1 MDWSKLPDLAAVA
14 ALTCAFASVARRGQ
28 TTASRHWLTGW
39 VLIAVHFAAFIF
51 APAPGMFGVLANDIG
66 LGSLTSAGVLFMWAS
81 IPYRAERSSRWML
94 CSLLTANVVYF
105 ALLGFDHPKWWAL
118 DISALLFGAAPLMI
132 ALTARRDFTHI
143 LRWVLVGLYCMLSV
157 FLLAFQNRPNNG
169 IEIASNAVL
178 FTVYFGCCFHVWYSY
193 RGRGSAGSL
202 ITISGFLGWA
212 LVFVIAPSAGFVAPH
227 AQIESEAWNLPK
239 YVVAVGM
246 ILLLLEDQIEHNK
259 YLALHDELT
268 GLPNR
273 RLFLDRL
280 ALSLERARRS
290 ESKAALLVIDLNH
303 FKQVNDT
310 FGHHAGDLL
319 LKKVGSIFQSR
330 VRRSDTVARTGGDE
344 FSMILEEP
352 TNRSNAKLVARS
364 LLQMLEEPL
373 QVGDH
378 TLQVGASI
386 GVAVFPDDAADIES
400 LCIAAD
406 RRMYDDK
413 NFSREA
419 PSERFPVKSEPL
431 RESRRQEGQGF
442 NEGFKRN
449 ALIPTPER
457 IKIS

>member
-1 MDWSKLPDLAAVA
+1 MNWSKLPDLAAVA

-39 VLIAVHFAAFIF
+39 VLIALHFAAFIF
-51 APAPGMFGVLANDIG
+51 VPAPGIWGILANDIG
-66 LGSLTSAGVLFMWAS
+66 LAALTSAGLLFMWAS
-81 IPYRAERSSRWML
+81 VPYRAERSSRWL
-94 CSLLTANVVYF
+94 LLSLLATNAIYYI
-105 ALLGFDHPKWWAL
+105 LLGFSRPAPWL
-118 DISALLFGAAPLMI
+118 LNVSALLFGAAPLAI
-132 ALTARRDFTHI
+132 ALAARRDFTHI
-143 LRWVLVGLYCMLSV
+143 LRWMLVGLYCILSV
-157 FLLAFQNRPNNG
+157 FLLAVQNRAGNG
-169 IEIASNAVL
+169 IEIATDAPL

-202 ITISGFLGWA
+202 ITITGFLGWA
-212 LVFVIAPSAGFVAPH
+212 LVFVSAPLAGVFAPH
-227 AQIESEAWNLPK
+227 AQIESEVWNLPK

-280 ALSLERARRS
+280 AISLERARRS

-310 FGHHAGDLL
+310 FGHHAGDIL
-319 LKKVGSIFQSR
+319 LKKVSTIFQSR

-352 TNRSNAKLVARS
+352 TNRSNARLVARS
-364 LLQMLEEPL
+364 LMQMLEEPL
-373 QVGDH
+373 QVGSH
-378 TLQVGASI
+378 TVQVGASI

-413 NFSREA
+413 NTSRDGS
-419 PSERFPVKSEPL
+419 SERFPVKSEPL
-431 RESRRQEGQGF
+431 PEIRPKE
-442 NEGFKRN
+442 NEGFKMI
-449 ALIPTPER
+449 AQISGEGR
-457 IKIS
+457 ITIS

>member
-28 TTASRHWLTGW
+28 TTTSRHWLTGW

-51 APAPGMFGVLANDIG
+51 LSAPGIWGVLADDIG
-66 LGSLTSAGVLFMWAS
+66 LASLTGAGVLFMWAS
-81 IPYRAERSSRWML
+81 VPYRAERSSRWML
-94 CSLLTANVVYF
+94 ISLLATNALYF
-105 ALLGFDHPKWWAL
+105 VLLGFEHPAPWAL
-118 DISALLFGAAPLMI
+118 DVSALLFGAAPLTI

-143 LRWVLVGLYCMLSV
+143 LRWMVVGVYCLLSV
-157 FLLAFQNRPNNG
+157 FLLAVQNRGGNG

-178 FTVYFGCCFHVWYSY
+178 FTVYFGCCFHVWHSY
-193 RGRGSAGSL
+193 RGRRSAGSL

-212 LVFVIAPSAGFVAPH
+212 LVFVIGPLAGVFVPH
-227 AQIESEAWNLPK
+227 AQIESEVWNLPK

-310 FGHHAGDLL
+310 FGHHAGDIL
-319 LKKVGSIFQSR
+319 LKKVSSIFQSR

-364 LLQMLEEPL
+364 LLDMLREPL
-373 QVGDH
+373 EVGSH
-378 TLQVGASI
+378 IVQVGASI

-413 NFSREA
+413 NVSRET
-419 PSERFPVKSEPL
+419 SGERIPVKSEPL
-431 RESRRQEGQGF
+431 PEPRSIES
-442 NEGFKRN
+442 EGFKML
-449 ALIPTPER
+449 AHLTGEER
-457 IKIS
+457 IKIF

>member
-1 MDWSKLPDLAAVA
+1 VDWSKLPDLAAVT

-28 TTASRHWLTGW
+28 TTTSRHWLTGW

-51 APAPGMFGVLANDIG
+51 VPAPRFWGMLANDIG
-66 LGSLTSAGVLFMWAS
+66 LASLTSAGVLFMWAS
-81 IPYRAERSSRWML
+81 VPYRAERSSRWML
-94 CSLLTANVVYF
+94 ISLLCTNVLWFV
-105 ALLGFDHPKWWAL
+105 LVGFDHPAPWTL
-118 DISALLFGAAPLMI
+118 DVAALLFGAAPLMI

-143 LRWVLVGLYCMLSV
+143 LRWMMVGLYCMLSV
-157 FLLAFQNRPNNG
+157 FVLAVQNHSANG
-169 IEIASNAVL
+169 NDIASNAVL
-178 FTVYFGCCFHVWYSY
+178 FTVYFGCCVHAWYSY

-202 ITISGFLGWA
+202 ITITGFLGWA
-212 LVFVIAPSAGFVAPH
+212 LVFVLGPLAGVFAPH
-227 AQIESEAWNLPK
+227 SQIESEVWNLPK

-310 FGHHAGDLL
+310 FGHHAGDIL
-319 LKKVGSIFQSR
+319 LKKVSTIFQGR

-352 TNRSNAKLVARS
+352 TNRSNARLVARS
-364 LLQMLEEPL
+364 LLELLQQPLE
-373 QVGDH
+373 VGNH
-378 TLQVGASI
+378 IVKVGASI

-413 NFSREA
+413 NDSREG
-419 PSERFPVKSEPL
+419 SGDRIPVKSEPVPEPRS
-431 RESRRQEGQGF
+431 RE
-442 NEGFKRN
+442 NEGFKMI
-449 ALIPTPER
+449 AQVSGEGG
-457 IKIS
+457 IKFF

>member
-28 TTASRHWLTGW
+28 TSTSRHWLTGW

-51 APAPGMFGVLANDIG
+51 LPAPGIWGILASDIG
-66 LGSLTSAGVLFMWAS
+66 LASLTSAGVLFMWAS
-81 IPYRAERSSRWML
+81 IPYRGERTSRWML
-94 CSLLTANVVYF
+94 ISLLTTNALYF
-105 ALLGFDHPKWWAL
+105 VLLGFNHPPLWAL
-118 DISALLFGAAPLMI
+118 NVSALLFGVAPLAI
-132 ALTARRDFTHI
+132 ALTARRVFTHI
-143 LRWVLVGLYCMLSV
+143 LRWMVVGLYGLLSV
-157 FLLAFQNRPNNG
+157 FVLVVQNRLANG
-169 IEIASNAVL
+169 TDAASNAVL
-178 FTVYFGCCFHVWYSY
+178 FTVYFGCCFHVWYGY
-193 RGRGSAGSL
+193 RGRKSAGSL
-202 ITISGFLGWA
+202 ITIGGFLGWA
-212 LVFVIAPSAGFVAPH
+212 MVFVLGPLAGVFAPH
-227 AQIESEAWNLPK
+227 AQIESEVWNLPK

-310 FGHHAGDLL
+310 LGHHAGDLL
-319 LKKVGSIFQSR
+319 LKKVSSVFQSR

-364 LLQMLEEPL
+364 LMQILQEPL
-373 QVGDH
+373 QVGTH
-378 TLQVGASI
+378 VVQVGASI
-386 GVAVFPDDAADIES
+386 GVAVFPDDAVDIES

-413 NFSREA
+413 NTSREA
-419 PSERFPVKSEPL
+419 TQERIPVKSEPIPQP
-431 RESRRQEGQGF
+431 RSKDI
-442 NEGFKRN
+442 EGFKMIAQPAN
-449 ALIPTPER
+449 EGGFKMI
-457 IKIS
+457 

>member
-1 MDWSKLPDLAAVA
+1 
-14 ALTCAFASVARRGQ
+14 
-28 TTASRHWLTGW
+28 
-39 VLIAVHFAAFIF
+39 LIAVHFAAFIF
-51 APAPGMFGVLANDIG
+51 APAPGIWGIVANEIG
-66 LGSLTSAGVLFMWAS
+66 LASLTSAGVLFMWAS
-81 IPYRAERSSRWML
+81 VPYRAERSSHWML
-94 CSLLTANVVYF
+94 ISLLTTNTIYF
-105 ALLGFDHPKWWAL
+105 VLLAFDHPPSWAL
-118 DISALLFGAAPLMI
+118 NVSAILFGAAPLAI

-143 LRWVLVGLYCMLSV
+143 LRWMLVGLYCLLSV
-157 FLLAFQNRPNNG
+157 FILSVQSRSANG
-169 IEIASNAVL
+169 TEIASNGIL
-178 FTVYFGCCFHVWYSY
+178 FAVYFGCCFHVWYSY
-193 RGRGSAGSL
+193 RGRRSAGSL
-202 ITISGFLGWA
+202 ITITGFLGWA
-212 LVFVIAPSAGFVAPH
+212 MVFVVGPLAGFLAPH
-227 AQIESEAWNLPK
+227 AQIESEVWNLPK

-310 FGHHAGDLL
+310 FGHHAGDIL
-319 LKKVGSIFQSR
+319 LKKVSSIFQSR

-364 LLQMLEEPL
+364 LMEMLHEPL
-373 QVGDH
+373 QVGNH
-378 TLQVGASI
+378 FVQVGASI

-413 NFSREA
+413 NISREL
-419 PSERFPVKSEPL
+419 PGERIPVRSEPIPEPRS
-431 RESRRQEGQGF
+431 RES
-442 NEGFKRN
+442 EGFKMLAHIPVEERVK
-449 ALIPTPER
+449 LI
-457 IKIS
+457 

>member
-1 MDWSKLPDLAAVA
+1 MDWSKLPDLAAVT

-28 TTASRHWLTGW
+28 TTTSRHWLTGW
-39 VLIAVHFAAFIF
+39 VLIAMHFAAFIF
-51 APAPGMFGVLANDIG
+51 VRSPGIWGMLANDVG
-66 LGSLTSAGVLFMWAS
+66 LASLTSAGVLFMWAS
-81 IPYRAERSSRWML
+81 VPYRAERSSRSML
-94 CSLLTANVVYF
+94 ISLLCTNALYF
-105 ALLGFDHPKWWAL
+105 VLVGFDHPAPWAL
-118 DISALLFGAAPLMI
+118 NIAAILFGAAPLTI

-143 LRWVLVGLYCMLSV
+143 LRWMMVGLYCLLSV
-157 FLLAFQNRPNNG
+157 FVLAVQNRSANG
-169 IEIASNAVL
+169 TDVASNAAL

-202 ITISGFLGWA
+202 ITIIGFLGWA
-212 LVFVIAPSAGFVAPH
+212 LVFVLGPLAGVLAPH
-227 AQIESEAWNLPK
+227 AQIESEVWNLPK

-310 FGHHAGDLL
+310 FGHHAGDIL
-319 LKKVGSIFQSR
+319 LKKVSAIFQTR

-364 LLQMLEEPL
+364 LLEMLQQPL
-373 QVGDH
+373 EVGNH
-378 TLQVGASI
+378 IVKVGASI

-413 NFSREA
+413 NDSREG
-419 PSERFPVKSEPL
+419 SGERIPVKSEPL
-431 RESRRQEGQGF
+431 PEARSKE
-442 NEGFKRN
+442 NEGFKMV
-449 ALIPTPER
+449 AQVSGEGGMKFI
-457 IKIS
+457 

>member
-51 APAPGMFGVLANDIG
+51 VPAPGIWGILANDIG
-66 LGSLTSAGVLFMWAS
+66 LASLTSAGVLFMWAS
-81 IPYRAERSSRWML
+81 VPYRAERSSRSML
-94 CSLLTANVVYF
+94 VALLATNALYF
-105 ALLGFDHPKWWAL
+105 VLLGFDHPPLWAL
-118 DISALLFGAAPLMI
+118 DVSALLFGATPLAI
-132 ALTARRDFTHI
+132 ALTSRRDFTHI
-143 LRWVLVGLYCMLSV
+143 LRWMLVGLYCLLSV
-157 FLLAFQNRPNNG
+157 FVLTVQNRAGNG
-169 IEIASNAVL
+169 TEIASNAVL
-178 FTVYFGCCFHVWYSY
+178 FTVYFGCCCHVRYSY

-202 ITISGFLGWA
+202 ITITGFLGWS
-212 LVFVIAPSAGFVAPH
+212 LVFVLAPLAGVFAPH
-227 AQIESEAWNLPK
+227 AQIESEVWNLPK

-319 LKKVGSIFQSR
+319 LKNVSTIFQSR

-364 LLQMLEEPL
+364 LLQLLEEPV
-373 QVGDH
+373 QVGNH
-378 TLQVGASI
+378 TVQVGASI
-386 GVAVFPDDAADIES
+386 GVAVFPDDAADLES

-413 NFSREA
+413 NISREG
-419 PSERFPVKSEPL
+419 SGERMPVKSEPIPEP
-431 RESRRQEGQGF
+431 RSKE
-442 NEGFKRN
+442 NEGFKMM
-449 ALIPTPER
+449 AQLASEER
-457 IKIS
+457 IIIS

>member
-28 TTASRHWLTGW
+28 TSASRHWLTGW

-51 APAPGMFGVLANDIG
+51 LPAPGFWGVLALDIG
-66 LGSLTSAGVLFMWAS
+66 LASLTSAGVLFMWAS
-81 IPYRAERSSRWML
+81 VPYRAERSSQWML
-94 CSLLTANVVYF
+94 ILLLTINALYF
-105 ALLGFDHPKWWAL
+105 FLLGFDHPSHAAL
-118 DISALLFGAAPLMI
+118 NIAAVLFGAAPLAI
-132 ALTARRDFTHI
+132 ALRARPDFTHI
-143 LRWVLVGLYCMLSV
+143 LRWILVGIYCALSV
-157 FLLAFQNRPNNG
+157 FVLAVQNRPGNG
-169 IEIASNAVL
+169 LELASNGVL
-178 FTVYFGCCFHVWYSY
+178 FTVYLGCSIHIWYSY
-193 RGRGSAGSL
+193 RGRRSAGSL
-202 ITISGFLGWA
+202 ITIIGFLGWA
-212 LVFVIAPSAGFVAPH
+212 TVFVVAPLAGVFAPH
-227 AQIESEAWNLPK
+227 AQIESEVWNLPK

-310 FGHHAGDLL
+310 FGHHAGDVL
-319 LKKVGSIFQSR
+319 LKKVSAIFQSR

-352 TNRSNAKLVARS
+352 TNRSNARLVARS
-364 LLQMLEEPL
+364 LLQLLQEPM
-373 QVGDH
+373 QVGAH
-378 TLQVGASI
+378 SVQVGASI
-386 GVAVFPDDAADIES
+386 GVAVFPDDAADLEA

-413 NFSREA
+413 NISREGTGD
-419 PSERFPVKSEPL
+419 RILVKSAPLLEPARDDSDPAEAVAKSL
-431 RESRRQEGQGF
+431 
-442 NEGFKRN
+442 K
-449 ALIPTPER
+449 A
-457 IKIS
+457 